1 MHGYFLLLPSLYQL
15 YKFFFSLPTIFIYYL
30 YVYFMHYPPY
40 NLLITVSFL
49 KIYIFLNQFKSVA
62 NILFKFFF
70 SEFNFKLPTKVL
82 QSNTP

>member
-1 MHGYFLLLPSLYQL
+1 
-15 YKFFFSLPTIFIYYL
+15 
-30 YVYFMHYPPY
+30 MHYPPY

-49 KIYIFLNQFKSVA
+49 KICILLNKFKSVA

-70 SEFNFKLPTKVL
+70 SEFNFRLPTKVL

>member
-1 MHGYFLLLPSLYQL
+1 
-15 YKFFFSLPTIFIYYL
+15 
-30 YVYFMHYPPY
+30 MHYPPY

-49 KIYIFLNQFKSVA
+49 KIYILLNKFKSVA

-70 SEFNFKLPTKVL
+70 SEFNFRLPTKVL